1 MIDQNPTGEHDEPPH
16 TMTERIRGL
25 IRGILDR
32 GSRSSQ
38 PPTRPHQAT
47 LAAKATGPAVAAS
60 EAVSLA
66 SGSSISEAGVQKGRC
81 PGRPP
86 MTAAAGSVSQPASTG
101 AWAGR
106 CEVT

>member
-32 GSRSSQ
+32 GSRSYQ
-38 PPTRPHQAT
+38 PPTRPHQAS

-60 EAVSLA
+60 EAASLA
-66 SGSSISEAGVQKGRC
+66 SGSSISGSAAQRGRC

-86 MTAAAGSVSQPASTG
+86 TTSAAGSGGQPASTS
-101 AWAGR
+101 ACAG
-106 CEVT
+106 